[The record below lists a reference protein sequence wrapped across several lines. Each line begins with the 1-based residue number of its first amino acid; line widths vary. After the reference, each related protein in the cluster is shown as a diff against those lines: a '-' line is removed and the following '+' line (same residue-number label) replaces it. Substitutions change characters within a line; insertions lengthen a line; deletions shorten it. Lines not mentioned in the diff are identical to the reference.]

1 MLRKTNTDPPSHKVI
16 GPEKGSVAA
25 ESSAVKRPAGD
36 QPAVVEDRKGP
47 DRKRAKI
54 SWP

>member
-36 QPAVVEDRKGP
+36 QPVAMERTEGP
-47 DRKRAKI
+47 ERKRAKI